1 MTQKSLAETARLVRW
16 VAIAALLLLVGAFAA
31 YRLGLDLGP
40 SVEVRGKS
48 AEAPDHAAWG
58 ADLAALLFAIALVQ
72 LIRLLGRLGMGEM
85 FAPSVT
91 GAVRS
96 FAFWLMLSAIVA
108 IVAPPLIGLI
118 GGLGGSAH
126 RIEIRLDLRDVMFV
140 IAALVLFL
148 LARMLDEAARLDRE
162 LKEFV

>member
-1 MTQKSLAETARLVRW
+1 MVRW
-16 VAIAALLLLVGAFAA
+16 VAVAALLLLIGAFAV
-31 YRLGLDLGP
+31 YRLGLDLG
-40 SVEVRGKS
+40 SSIDVARSARGAS
-48 AEAPDHAAWG
+48 SNHAAWG
-58 ADLAALLFAIALVQ
+58 SDLAALLFAIALVQ
-72 LIRLLGRLGMGEM
+72 LIRLLGRLGKGEM

-108 IVAPPLIGLI
+108 IVAAPLIGII
-118 GGLGGSAH
+118 GGLGGPGH
-126 RIEIRLDLRDVMFV
+126 RVEIRLDIRDVMFV

-162 LKEFV
+162 LQEFV